1 MISCV
6 AIEATSASS
15 GGAIR
20 FLSQIC
26 PALNRANREITYYLL
41 NRSEQRSQLPSS
53 LPENFQWIK
62 IPDATNSV
70 PLRLLW
76 LQAKLPGILKS
87 LRADVLLAASD
98 VSTLRPPCPMVLMV
112 HNINPFALEREQIW
126 RRRRIVRMAVHRKLI
141 QSCARRSSKLIF
153 VSDWS
158 RQAILPYLDTP
169 LQNTAVVHHGVDDV
183 FRNARA
189 TPQSGD
195 EPRFILVVSEVLEHK
210 NLTRLV
216 EAYCRIALS
225 LDGQMQLVV
234 AGTIT
239 SQRLHQQLERY
250 LMTQGLLEQVKFLGY
265 VPQDELVALYHKAEL
280 LVFPSLGET
289 FGLPLVEAMA
299 AGLPVVAS
307 DIPLV
312 PEICGDA
319 VCYFDPLDV
328 DDITRSLARMLGDP
342 DLRTTLI
349 QHGLERAKAFSWSDA
364 ALSLLSIMD
373 EVSNTR

>member
-1 MISCV
+1 M
-6 AIEATSASS
+6 
-15 GGAIR
+15 
-20 FLSQIC
+20 SQIC
-26 PALNRANREITYYLL
+26 PALSKANSEITYYLL

-53 LPENFQWIK
+53 LPDNFQWIK
-62 IPDATNSV
+62 IPDATRSV

-87 LRADVLLAASD
+87 LGADVLLAASD
-98 VSTLRPPCPMVLMV
+98 VSTTRPPCPMMLMV
-112 HNINPFALEREQIW
+112 HNINPFALEREHIW
-126 RRRRIVRMAVHRKLI
+126 SRRRIVRMAVHRKLI

-153 VSDWS
+153 VSECS

-183 FRNARA
+183 FRKARA
-189 TPQSGD
+189 TTQSSKG
-195 EPRFILVVSEVLEHK
+195 PRFILVVSEVLEHK

-216 EAYCRIALS
+216 EAYCQIALS
-225 LDGQMQLVV
+225 LDEAVQLVI

-239 SQRLHQQLERY
+239 SQRLHQELERY
-250 LMTQGLLEQVKFLGY
+250 LTSQGLLEQVKFLGY
-265 VPQDELVALYHKAEL
+265 VPRDELVALYHQAEM

-307 DIPLV
+307 DIPVV

-319 VCYFDPLDV
+319 VCRFDPLDV
-328 DDITRSLARMLGDP
+328 SDMASSMTSVMSDPAFSETLAQR
-342 DLRTTLI
+342 
-349 QHGLERAKAFSWSDA
+349 GLERSETFSWDKSA
-364 ALSLLSIMD
+364 QTLLSLLEESG
-373 EVSNTR
+373 EPGPRSG